1 MALLDINPQNM
12 TDYRRAQQLGL
23 IAPPAVNQP
32 APSPNLASRALGNVQ
47 QAGSGLLGGAQRVGS
62 GLLGAGQAVG
72 RAFAPEL
79 PNIAQNIAD
88 VARFTAMAEAQG
100 PQLVTAADLSKL
112 RPVSPAS
119 IAAQLP
125 QLRAAE
131 QEAIQKPMLDKMKAA
146 ADLAR
151 ARGAGS
157 RYGMKHPTKHVDKET
172 GREFIALF
180 DESLGKFVDPSTG
193 NVVEGDKFELAES
206 AGMRSKRMPSFGEML
221 KLSDKIQDD
230 ANAIRSIKRFRKSLS
245 EREFGIKGKIDEV
258 TSSVKTFF
266 KGADVN
272 LTPRQFYNRLSIADQ
287 QGLLGQIRE
296 SVVGGGVMTEFDA
309 IRVLERMGGDV
320 GSILRANPQVF
331 GQATKDVMNDLY
343 RKAERRIMFYN
354 SGAKKYGDFDAIDLD
369 ALVSDVPD
377 VSLGSPLTSGGND
390 PMGIR

>member
-1 MALLDINPQNM
+1 MALLSDI
-12 TDYRRAQQLGL
+12 R
-23 IAPPAVNQP
+23 
-32 APSPNLASRALGNVQ
+32 
-47 QAGSGLLGGAQRVGS
+47 S

-72 RAFAPEL
+72 RGVGQAAGLLGESLREPL
-79 PNIAQNIAD
+79 
-88 VARFTAMAEAQG
+88 AQG
-100 PQLVTAADLSKL
+100 ISDIPDVMRFYEAERMSQPMMASDPAQLKPVT
-112 RPVSPAS
+112 PMG
-119 IAAQLP
+119 IAGMLP

-131 QEAIQKPMLDKMKAA
+131 EAAVQKPMLDALKAQ

-151 ARGAGS
+151 ASKLS
-157 RYGMKHPTKHVDKET
+157 RVSSMKHPVKHMDKET

-193 NVVEGDKFELAES
+193 SVLDSERYELAES
-206 AGMRSKRMPSFGEML
+206 AGMKSKRMPSFGEML

-258 TSSVKTFF
+258 TSSIKTFF
-266 KGADVN
+266 EGADVK
-272 LTPRQFYNRLSIADQ
+272 LTPRQFYNRLSVADQ

-331 GQATKDVMNDLY
+331 GQATKDIMNDLY

>member
-1 MALLDINPQNM
+1 MALLSDI
-12 TDYRRAQQLGL
+12 R
-23 IAPPAVNQP
+23 
-32 APSPNLASRALGNVQ
+32 
-47 QAGSGLLGGAQRVGS
+47 S

-72 RAFAPEL
+72 RGIGRTAGLLGESLREPL
-79 PNIAQNIAD
+79 AQAVAD
-88 VARFTAMAEAQG
+88 IPDVMRFYEAQRMSQ
-100 PQLVTAADLSKL
+100 PMMAYDPADLK
-112 RPVSPAS
+112 PVTPTG
-119 IAAQLP
+119 IAGMLP

-131 QEAIQKPMLDKMKAA
+131 QEAMQKPMLDALKAQ

-151 ARGAGS
+151 ARGSS
-157 RYGMKHPTKHVDKET
+157 RRFSMKHPTKHVDKQT
-172 GREFIALF
+172 GREFIAVF
-180 DESLGKFVDPSTG
+180 DESIAKFIDPSSG
-193 NVVEGDKFELAES
+193 EILDSERYGLAES
-206 AGMRSKRMPSFGEML
+206 AGMKSKKMPSFGEML

-245 EREFGIKGKIDEV
+245 EREFGIKGKIDDV
-258 TSSVKTFF
+258 TASIKTFF
-266 KGADVN
+266 KGADAN
-272 LTPRQFYNRLSIADQ
+272 LTPKQFYNRLSRADQ

-331 GQATKDVMNDLY
+331 GQATKDIMNDLY

-377 VSLGSPLTSGGND
+377 VSLGSPLTSDVND